1 MTVARVHFLCLNV
14 GDKNNDYNAQL
25 YYLRKK
31 GGYVVCNFDKLVC
44 PSCNVPMTVRDSR
57 KRLVKD
63 SAGKIYNFSLRRLK
77 CPQCGCIHLELPDC
91 IEPNKRYFKLTI
103 KNTLS
108 NDIDFCVADDS
119 TIRRWRK

>member
-1 MTVARVHFLCLNV
+1 
-14 GDKNNDYNAQL
+14 
-25 YYLRKK
+25 
-31 GGYVVCNFDKLVC
+31 
-44 PSCNVPMTVRDSR
+44 MTVRDSR

-77 CPQCGCIHLELPDC
+77 CPKCDSIHLELPDC
-91 IEPNKRYFKLTI
+91 IEPNKHYFKPTI
-103 KNTLS
+103 ENTLS

>member
-1 MTVARVHFLCLNV
+1 
-14 GDKNNDYNAQL
+14 
-25 YYLRKK
+25 
-31 GGYVVCNFDKLVC
+31 
-44 PSCNVPMTVRDSR
+44 MTVRDSR

-77 CPQCGCIHLELPDC
+77 CPKCGSIHLELPDC
-91 IEPNKRYFKLTI
+91 IEPNKHYFKLTI
-103 KNTLS
+103 ENTLL